1 MQLYVKHSKSYTH
14 TNHRNDRTHGNRPN
28 QYHVGLFDEGLKVE
42 HGKVI
47 TFNHINP
54 FISVAFHRTV
64 DLHPHRL
71 RTSEIQTL
79 KEITPQTTQGETVGL
94 KANYPACQRGKWK
107 ISASAT
113 FPDTLRSRKGQTGP
127 APCGNS
133 F

>member
-71 RTSEIQTL
+71 RTS
-79 KEITPQTTQGETVGL
+79 
-94 KANYPACQRGKWK
+94 
-107 ISASAT
+107 
-113 FPDTLRSRKGQTGP
+113 
-127 APCGNS
+127 GNPNPEGNNPS
-133 F
+133 DNSGRDSGTESQLSCLSKRQMENIRLCHFS